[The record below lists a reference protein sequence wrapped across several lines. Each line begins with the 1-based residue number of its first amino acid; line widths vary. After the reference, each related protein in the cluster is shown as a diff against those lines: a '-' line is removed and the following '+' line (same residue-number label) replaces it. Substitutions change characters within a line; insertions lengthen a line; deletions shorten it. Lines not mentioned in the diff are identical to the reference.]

1 MMKPKKLSL
10 FLILSNVI
18 LLLACILLLVLLL
31 RPGAS
36 GSFQPVSTP
45 VSDSA
50 LVGQMRTTKFYAES
64 GMFDTTDNARFRLEF
79 VEIVPGGCTD
89 EGEEGYDLVRI
100 KRTVKRETSGGPDDN
115 FWLLRYCPED
125 GYWYALYYPNYV
137 VRSVAYSLGVGSSI
151 QECAV
156 PPELIADPGLYAIG
170 FEGVGCCQFEIE

>member
-10 FLILSNVI
+10 FLILSNVV
-18 LLLACILLLVLLL
+18 LLLACILLLVLLF

-36 GSFQPVSTP
+36 DSFQPVSTP

-115 FWLLRYCPED
+115 FGCSVIARRTAT
-125 GYWYALYYPNYV
+125 GT
-137 VRSVAYSLGVGSSI
+137 RSTIPITLSGVSHI
-151 QECAV
+151 RWE
-156 PPELIADPGLYAIG
+156 
-170 FEGVGCCQFEIE
+170 